1 MNTVHNMGSKGKF
14 QCDQC
19 SYSAN
24 RKDQVKQHVR
34 FNHTSMDLKNPSVK
48 RETFSS
54 LSKSEKRSIS
64 ISSRRIHKTGGRRNP
79 NRKWQYFLRITN
91 IWGSNNFGFRT
102 VEIRNFTWLRQKILW
117 YNLKIPAPAI
127 NDILSTSRRWSPY
140 V

>member
-48 RETFSS
+48 RETFSN
-54 LSKSEKRSIS
+54 LSKSEKQSIS

-79 NRKWQYFLRITN
+79 NRK
-91 IWGSNNFGFRT
+91 
-102 VEIRNFTWLRQKILW
+102 
-117 YNLKIPAPAI
+117 
-127 NDILSTSRRWSPY
+127 
-140 V
+140 

>member
-34 FNHTSMDLKNPSVK
+34 FNHTFMDVKNLLVK
-48 RETFSS
+48 QETFSN
-54 LSKSEKRSIS
+54 LSKSEKRLIS

-79 NRKWQYFLRITN
+79 NRK
-91 IWGSNNFGFRT
+91 
-102 VEIRNFTWLRQKILW
+102 
-117 YNLKIPAPAI
+117 
-127 NDILSTSRRWSPY
+127 
-140 V
+140 